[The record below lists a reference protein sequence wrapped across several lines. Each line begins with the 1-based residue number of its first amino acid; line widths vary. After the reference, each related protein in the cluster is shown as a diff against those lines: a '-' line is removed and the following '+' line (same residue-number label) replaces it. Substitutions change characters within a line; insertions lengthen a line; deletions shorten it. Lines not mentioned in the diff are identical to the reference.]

1 MQQADAAF
9 NPNNPNHGLASTEQ
23 KGSVPEL
30 DADAIG
36 GVLAA
41 VADVDVEIVG
51 HVAAAWSMLCKAHR
65 HACTW
70 SASHAWSELTALH
83 FANAPIFVE
92 NDSRLNFY
100 DLCSYTRLCRTED
113 RGPHSAKG
121 NKVKAFVFAAV
132 RRNGNLLRSASEKLR
147 ADKDVVLAAV
157 RQNGHALMHASGEL
171 CADKEVVL
179 AAVRKQYSKQYSLGG
194 HKMSVLMYASKDLR
208 ADKEV
213 VLEAVRCC
221 RYAFDNASA
230 DLKADPEIL
239 RAYLQL
245 ETLTFNLCTN
255 SDSGSDSDS
264 E

>member
-1 MQQADAAF
+1 MQHADAAF
-9 NPNNPNHGLASTEQ
+9 HPNPNNPNHGLASTEK
-23 KGSVPEL
+23 KGSAPEL

-36 GVLAA
+36 AVLAA
-41 VADVDVEIVG
+41 LADVDVEVVG
-51 HVAAAWSMLCKAHR
+51 RAAAAWSVLCKAHR

-70 SASHAWSELTALH
+70 SAWHAWRELTALH
-83 FANAPIFVE
+83 FANAPIFVDS
-92 NDSRLNFY
+92 DSRLNFY
-100 DLCSYTRLCRTED
+100 RLCSHTRLCRTED
-113 RGPHSAKG
+113 RGPHSADA

-132 RRNGNLLRSASEKLR
+132 RRNGNLLRRASDELR

-157 RQNGHALMHASGEL
+157 CQDGRALAHASGEL

-179 AAVRKQYSKQYSLGG
+179 AAVRNPYSRGSYE
-194 HKMSVLMYASKDLR
+194 MSALPWASKDLR

-239 RAYLQL
+239 RAYN
-245 ETLTFNLCTN
+245 LTFNLCIS
-255 SDSGSDSDS
+255 SDSGSGSDSDS